1 MGDEHLLG
9 GTVISGSLVITQLL
23 FFEWGIG
30 SSGVGAQPVL
40 QGPRSHV
47 PGSRSLLTADMLGVA
62 GAAPATAGDALVVG
76 VASLAVV
83 NVAASVVRANP
94 AALGLEIVISV
105 AVSRMAVLVATARV
119 AVVLLVIMNRGAVP
133 VILVLVVL
141 VAGGGVLR
149 GELSR
154 RPVRLAVGVAV
165 VFAVDAGE

>member
-1 MGDEHLLG
+1 MH
-9 GTVISGSLVITQLL
+9 
-23 FFEWGIG
+23 
-30 SSGVGAQPVL
+30 
-40 QGPRSHV
+40 
-47 PGSRSLLTADMLGVA
+47 
-62 GAAPATAGDALVVG
+62 LVVG